1 MSPKENNVSGLA
13 DKQTSLSVRN
23 KTATQYRYLGGIRVV
38 SDLWFNMIAGLL
50 LGYALGSVPF
60 GLLLTRFAGGG
71 DIRSIGSGNIGATNV
86 LRTGRKG
93 LAALTLLLDLLKG
106 FFAVW
111 LAARYL
117 PGGEILAATGS
128 FLGHLFPA
136 WLQFK
141 GGKGVATY
149 AGIMFGLFWQGG
161 LIYAAAWIG
170 VMLISRISSLSGL
183 VAALSAPLAA
193 AIFGY
198 YELVAL
204 LTACTLLVFWKHRAN
219 IENLIDG
226 TEPRIGKSKS

>member
-1 MSPKENNVSGLA
+1 ML
-13 DKQTSLSVRN
+13 
-23 KTATQYRYLGGIRVV
+23 
-38 SDLWFNMIAGLL
+38 
-50 LGYALGSVPF
+50 
-60 GLLLTRFAGGG
+60 
-71 DIRSIGSGNIGATNV
+71 
-86 LRTGRKG
+86 
-93 LAALTLLLDLLKG
+93 
-106 FFAVW
+106 
-111 LAARYL
+111 
-117 PGGEILAATGS
+117 
-128 FLGHLFPA
+128 
-136 WLQFK
+136 
-141 GGKGVATY
+141 
-149 AGIMFGLFWQGG
+149 GLFWQGG